1 MLLVTSTS
9 LHTSPR
15 LLIPRGQSSILTTLQ
30 ISATPL
36 EKKETCLSMYI
47 LLRIIRPMAFST
59 MRSFSRHCRSISYY
73 LSRCPF
79 ATTKVSGKLLLYLT
93 IVCVILLCLYSTIPR
108 VYCCIQEYIIMVYIY
123 CSVVYQCQ
131 QYVMPS
137 SMMI

>member
-15 LLIPRGQSSILTTLQ
+15 LLIPRGQSSILTTDL
-30 ISATPL
+30 SHAPL
-36 EKKETCLSMYI
+36 KERNMSEHV

-59 MRSFSRHCRSISYY
+59 MRSFSHHCRSISYY

-79 ATTKVSGKLLLYLT
+79 ATKVSGKLLLYLT
-93 IVCVILLCLYSTIPR
+93 IVRVILLCLYSTIPR